1 MIKEDIFDAYAK
13 TICKKFKISAE
24 QQMFQKTKKSEV
36 VHARYTLYY
45 MCSKRPMRTSIIQ
58 QLMRNNGYS
67 TTHSCIIYGLSKI
80 KSLIESDE
88 DYEELIKELQH
99 NAVYIK

>member
-45 MCSKRPMRTSIIQ
+45 MCSKRPMRTSII
-58 QLMRNNGYS
+58 
-67 TTHSCIIYGLSKI
+67 YGLSKI

>member
-1 MIKEDIFDAYAK
+1 
-13 TICKKFKISAE
+13 
-24 QQMFQKTKKSEV
+24 
-36 VHARYTLYY
+36 
-45 MCSKRPMRTSIIQ
+45 MRTSIIQ